1 MKPSPGN
8 SVPVFGLADLDSDR
22 AALEA
27 KGIKFD
33 GETVVFEGMVK
44 LATIFDPDGN
54 ALMLAEDLSGQG
66 G

>member
-1 MKPSPGN
+1 M
-8 SVPVFGLADLDSDR
+8 FGVTDLDSDR

-27 KGIKFD
+27 KGVKFD
-33 GETVVFEGMVK
+33 GETVVVEGMVK
-44 LATIFDPDGN
+44 LATIFDPDDN